1 MVPDNSTGIP
11 RVPAYSG
18 GAPAGLLF
26 EYGALTRYG
35 PAFQPVLLDNLPSL
49 ERSYYPGTRL
59 NAAGLGS
66 SPFAR
71 RYWGNRY
78 YFLFL
83 QVLRCF
89 SSLRSPHAIRM
100 MSGSLLTGC
109 PIRKSMDL
117 RVFAPPHG
125 LSQLITSFVASESHR
140 HPPCAL
146 SCFLVSFAYMTLL
159 LQVRS
164 ILVTSE
170 KVCFNFLG
178 ESLYSFCNS
187 SFAFPAC
194 Q

>member
-1 MVPDNSTGIP
+1 MSSGRFRVRGCHPLWP
-11 RVPAYSG
+11 RFPARS
-18 GAPAGLLF
+18 AI
-26 EYGALTRYG
+26 
-35 PAFQPVLLDNLPSL
+35 VLSPCRR
-49 ERSYYPGTRL
+49 RSYNPARCLDTR
-59 NAAGLGS
+59 GLGS
-66 SPFAR
+66 CAFAR
-71 RYWGNRY
+71 HYWRNHC

-83 QVLRCF
+83 RVLRCF
-89 SSLRSPHAIRM
+89 SSPRSLLHRQVT
-100 MSGSLLTGC
+100 GSLPPGS
-109 PIRKSMDL
+109 PIRTSADHGA
-117 RVFAPPHG
+117 FASPRG
-125 LSQLITSFVASESHR
+125 FSQLITSFVASESHR